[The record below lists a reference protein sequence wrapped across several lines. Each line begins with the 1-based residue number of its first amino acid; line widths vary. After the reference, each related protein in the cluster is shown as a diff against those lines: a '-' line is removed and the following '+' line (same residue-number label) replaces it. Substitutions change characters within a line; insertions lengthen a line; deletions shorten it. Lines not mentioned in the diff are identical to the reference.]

1 MLNIE
6 NQILDISEVKYLAL
20 KLSKKLKL
28 GDILMLKGDL
38 GVGKTT
44 FARFIVD
51 NLYLLNNLKNSSIIG
66 SPTYPI
72 LLTYDLK
79 TFEIYHY
86 DLYRIK
92 NINELEELDFFENI
106 ENSLT
111 LIEWPEILIH
121 LPLKKNYYI
130 INFDLYSETKR
141 IVNIKYL
148 DKSIWTFH

>member
-20 KLSKKLKL
+20 KLSKELKL

-44 FARFIVD
+44 FARFIID
-51 NLYLLNNLKNSSIIG
+51 NLYLLNNLKNPSLIG

-86 DLYRIK
+86 DFYRIK
-92 NINELEELDFFENI
+92 NINELEELDFFENT
-106 ENSLT
+106 ENSIT
-111 LIEWPEILIH
+111 LIEWPEILIN
-121 LPLKKNYYI
+121 LPFKKNYYL

-148 DKSIWTFH
+148 DKPI

>member
-6 NQILDISEVKYLAL
+6 NQILDISEVQDLAL

-44 FARFIVD
+44 LARFIID
-51 NLYLLNNLKNSSIIG
+51 NLHLLNNLKNPSLVG

-79 TFEIYHY
+79 NFEIYHY

-106 ENSLT
+106 ENSIT
-111 LIEWPEILIH
+111 LIEWPEILIN
-121 LPLKKNYYI
+121 LPFRKNYYL

-148 DKSIWTFH
+148 DKPI

>member
-79 TFEIYHY
+79 SFEICHY

-106 ENSLT
+106 EKSIT

-121 LPLKKNYYI
+121 LPFKKNYYL

-148 DKSIWTFH
+148 DESI

>member
-6 NQILDISEVKYLAL
+6 NQILDISEVQYQAL

-28 GDILMLKGDL
+28 GDILLLTGDL

-44 FARFIVD
+44 FARFIID
-51 NLYLLNNLKNSSIIG
+51 NLYLLNNLKNPSLIG

-86 DLYRIK
+86 DFYRIK

-106 ENSLT
+106 DKSIT
-111 LIEWPEILIH
+111 LIEWPEILIN
-121 LPLKKNYYI
+121 LPFKKNYYL

-141 IVNIKYL
+141 VVNIKYL
-148 DKSIWTFH
+148 DESI

>member
-79 TFEIYHY
+79 SFEIYHY

-148 DKSIWTFH
+148 DESL